1 MNRKTRAPVMRM
13 RAVGAA
19 LLLGAQPA
27 TAQWDSMPLPGGAD
41 ASTLGHLIVDAAV
54 WSLAESETHRA
65 VLTFDHYPA
74 EIEVAAFEMGGFDV
88 FSLRT
93 LPMVVVRAS
102 GARLRSL
109 VGLRGL
115 RSIYLDREL
124 DELTDVIPWIA
135 QTGDG
140 GRVALIDSRGP
151 RLLATENWPG
161 TDRRPA
167 AGGKLTVVA
176 ALEGFDWV
184 FRHRLEHGIE
194 IVANG
199 WATGGELTSTD
210 PLGVA
215 TKIARDAGLAV
226 VFAEAFHE

>member
-1 MNRKTRAPVMRM
+1 MNSKTRAPVTRM

-41 ASTLGHLIVDAAV
+41 ALTFGRLTVDTAL
-54 WSLAESETHRA
+54 WSLAASETHRA

-74 EIEVAAFEMGGFDV
+74 EIEIAAFGLGGFDV

-93 LPMVVVRAS
+93 LPMVVVRAD
-102 GARLRSL
+102 GVRLRSL

-124 DELTDVIPWIA
+124 DERTDVIPWIA
-135 QTGDG
+135 QPAEG
-140 GRVALIDSRGP
+140 GRVAMIDSRGP
-151 RLLATENWPG
+151 RLLATESRPG
-161 TDRRPA
+161 TDRQPV

-199 WATGGELTSTD
+199 WATGGELASTD

>member
-1 MNRKTRAPVMRM
+1 MNRMTRAPTTRM
-13 RAVGAA
+13 RAVGVA

-27 TAQWDSMPLPGGAD
+27 TAQLDSMPLPGGAD
-41 ASTLGHLIVDAAV
+41 ASTLGHLTVDAAV
-54 WSLAESETHRA
+54 WSLAASETHRA
-65 VLTFDHYPA
+65 VLTFDHYPE
-74 EIEVAAFEMGGFDV
+74 EIEIAAFELGGFDV

-93 LPMVVVRAS
+93 LPMVVVRAD
-102 GARLRSL
+102 GVRLRSL

-124 DELTDVIPWIA
+124 DELTDVVPWIA
-135 QTGDG
+135 QEADG

-151 RLLATENWPG
+151 RLLATES
-161 TDRRPA
+161 RPSTHRGPVA
-167 AGGKLTVVA
+167 SGKLTVVA

-184 FRHRLEHGIE
+184 FRNRLEHGIE

-199 WATGGELTSTD
+199 WAAGGELTSAD

-215 TKIARDAGLAV
+215 TKIAREAGLAV
-226 VFAEAFHE
+226 VFAEASHE